1 MNNRQWI
8 QQKRKR
14 SLQPSCD
21 RQSSRQSGHSTDRG
35 NRGFTDHFCPACDLR
50 HLEICDH
57 CPNGDAALWWL
68 RQIREERT
76 A

>member
-1 MNNRQWI
+1 MRETEPAAFLRQTE
-8 QQKRKR
+8 QQTERT
-14 SLQPSCD
+14 LDGPWEQ
-21 RQSSRQSGHSTDRG
+21 
-35 NRGFTDHFCPACDLR
+35 GFTDHFCPACDLR

>member
-8 QQKRKR
+8 QQMKETE
-14 SLQPSCD
+14 LAAFL
-21 RQSSRQSGHSTDRG
+21 RQIEQTLDGPWEQA
-35 NRGFTDHFCPACDLR
+35 FTDHFCPACDLR

-57 CPNGDAALWWL
+57 CPNGDAAMWWL